1 VPLRHLTARHRSF
14 AADWQLA
21 AILAFTAGA
30 VDVSGYLALHQFT
43 SHMSGTV
50 ATIAAEIDAHKL
62 AVLTPPALVLLCFL
76 AGAATCSLLV
86 NWSRRRNLE
95 GLFAIPILC
104 EAALL
109 TATAVFYTPH
119 RLLLTLA
126 LLSFA
131 MGLQNAVIT
140 KISHAVI
147 RTTHITGMIT
157 DIGIELGRALYWNRS
172 TGRTPGHAPVRSH
185 PQHLLLLTLLVTLFF
200 AGGALGGI
208 TYPRFGFA
216 NLLPFAFVLALIALL
231 PIAADLRHPTQP

>member
-1 VPLRHLTARHRSF
+1 MPLRRLTARHRTF

-21 AILAFTAGA
+21 AVLAFTAGN
-30 VDVSGYLALHQFT
+30 VDVSGYLAFHQFT
-43 SHMSGTV
+43 SHMSGSV
-50 ATIAAEIDAHKL
+50 ATIAADIDAHKL
-62 AVLTPPALVLLCFL
+62 TVLIPPAVVLLCFL
-76 AGAATCSLLV
+76 SGAATCSVMV

-95 GLFAIPILC
+95 GLFALPILG
-104 EAALL
+104 EALL
-109 TATAVFYTPH
+109 LAAASLLSTPS

-172 TGRTPGHAPVRSH
+172 NGRVPVHAERK
-185 PQHLLLLTLLVTLFF
+185 HLLLLTLLVTLFF
-200 AGGALGGI
+200 GGGAVGGL
-208 TYPRFGFA
+208 TYPRMGFD
-216 NLLPFAFVLALIALL
+216 NLLPFAAFLAAIALL
-231 PIAADLRHPTQP
+231 PIAADLRTAASL